1 MSLSRQIPLAT
12 NSKPLRLS
20 GDKELLVQMLANLV
34 ENAIR
39 YCAIGT
45 NITISARE
53 IEDDTHG
60 GRIELSVAD
69 SGVGIPAEECE
80 LVFQRLYRLDKSR
93 SDGQGTGLGLSLVKA
108 IVELHDA
115 EIELQDNTPG
125 LRVMMWFPLY
135 A

>member
-1 MSLSRQIPLAT
+1 M
-12 NSKPLRLS
+12 
-20 GDKELLVQMLANLV
+20 
-34 ENAIR
+34 
-39 YCAIGT
+39 
-45 NITISARE
+45 
-53 IEDDTHG
+53 
-60 GRIELSVAD
+60 
-69 SGVGIPAEECE
+69 GIPSEECE

-125 LRVMMWFPLY
+125 LRVMMRFPLH